1 MAPGVWLAPGSVVV
15 GDVILGRVTG
25 SVVSTIHHPVVDG
38 RKLIENIKQTK
49 DRQNP
54 SDDDTNHVRLD
65 LMTSLALMMN

>member
-1 MAPGVWLAPGSVVV
+1 MIEPLIS
-15 GDVILGRVTG
+15 RNE
-25 SVVSTIHHPVVDG
+25 SYSYSFY